1 IIMILLMVPLGRL
14 SLGGISEKYLP
25 SSNSVR
31 QAQEEFDRIFPGFRT
46 EPVTLV
52 IQSSNHKPLTD
63 DQVALI
69 RSKAMAIPGF
79 IVPGNNPANM
89 WKERPYLDGA
99 SKDPSV
105 RVIQSGLVNRNEA
118 AAKIDALRSISAQ
131 RGEIVWVGGT
141 PALEHDSI
149 QSIFSKLPLMAVI
162 LLGTTILLM
171 FLAFG
176 SLVLPIKAALMSVL
190 TLGSTLGVLTWIF
203 VDGHFSGWLN
213 FTPTPLTA
221 PVIGLIVAV
230 IFGLSTDYEVFL
242 VSRMVEARA
251 LGMPTTEAVRIG
263 TATTGRLI
271 TAAALVLAVVAGTF
285 VMSDLVMMKYLA
297 FGLIT
302 ALVLDATVVRMFLV
316 PSVMKLLGDECWWA
330 PRSLKRLHTWLGLGE
345 IGLRDE
351 RIPPAVPEPDP
362 ESEEVLVGAGAP
374 VRPRPPHDP
383 TRPAVEGSA
392 RAEAAA
398 GGASTP
404 STATT
409 MPMPDVGGALAG
421 QPPVAEISNANDP
434 ENSADGEVSAQ
445 RTDGTESPAAQG
457 EDGEIES
464 WLSALRPPRTSD
476 SSSVGSTNGD
486 DPDATPAIP
495 TRLQKDPDTT

>member
-1 IIMILLMVPLGRL
+1 MFLFPQGFLKSLTYAMIASVMLSAILSITVLPACLAILGRHVDSLGVYSFLRVPFFRNWKPTNWWLHWLGARVQKTKTREEVENGFWGRLANRVMKRPIAFATPIVIIMILLMVPLGRL

-25 SSNSVR
+25 PNNSVR

-46 EPVTLV
+46 EPLTLV
-52 IQSSNHKPLTD
+52 IQSSNHRPVTD
-63 DQVALI
+63 DQVALL
-69 RSKAMAIPGF
+69 RSKAMAISGF
-79 IVPGNNPANM
+79 IDPDNNPANM

-105 RVIQSGLVNRNEA
+105 RVIQSGLVSRNDA
-118 AAKIDALRSISAQ
+118 AAKIDALRAISPQ

-149 QSIFSKLPLMAVI
+149 QSIFDKLPLMAVI
-162 LLGTTILLM
+162 LLSTTMLLM

-251 LGMPTTEAVRIG
+251 RGMPTTEAVRIG

-285 VMSDLVMMKYLA
+285 VLSDLVMMKYLA

-330 PRSLKRLHTWLGLGE
+330 PRC
-345 IGLRDE
+345 
-351 RIPPAVPEPDP
+351 V
-362 ESEEVLVGAGAP
+362 
-374 VRPRPPHDP
+374 
-383 TRPAVEGSA
+383 
-392 RAEAAA
+392 
-398 GGASTP
+398 
-404 STATT
+404 
-409 MPMPDVGGALAG
+409 
-421 QPPVAEISNANDP
+421 
-434 ENSADGEVSAQ
+434 
-445 RTDGTESPAAQG
+445 
-457 EDGEIES
+457 
-464 WLSALRPPRTSD
+464 
-476 SSSVGSTNGD
+476 
-486 DPDATPAIP
+486 
-495 TRLQKDPDTT
+495 